1 MVKKITIELY
11 VEPLT
16 TAGDYN
22 NFKDNVD
29 EFVAVLAKN
38 GLSNIGEESYDLE
51 IVGTEVRRD

>member
-16 TAGDYN
+16 MAGDYN
-22 NFKDNVD
+22 NFRDNVD

-51 IVGTEVRRD
+51 IVDTVVRRD

>member
-1 MVKKITIELY
+1 MIKNITIELY
-11 VEPLT
+11 VEPLA

-29 EFVAVLAKN
+29 EFVAGLAKN
-38 GLSNIGEESYDLE
+38 GLSNIGEGSYDLE